1 MHTFSTDLLV
11 CFPVGV
17 VEVGM
22 FLYLLGASRCP
33 EPFRWILNILVVV
46 RELKA
51 TLHLD
56 QQLFYKHAS
65 FS

>member
-1 MHTFSTDLLV
+1 MHNSHLFV
-11 CFPVGV
+11 CFPVCV
-17 VEVGM
+17 VEVGI

-33 EPFRWILNILVVV
+33 EPFRWILNIIVVV

-51 TLHLD
+51 IMYLD
-56 QQLFYKHAS
+56 QQLFYKLAS

>member
-1 MHTFSTDLLV
+1 MHISHILV
-11 CFPVGV
+11 CVPVGV

-22 FLYLLGASRCP
+22 LLHFLRASRCP

-51 TLHLD
+51 VIHLD